1 MNWLEIIPQIFEI
14 VIFPLLAALTIY
26 LVALIHTKRKQL
38 QEKTKNETIVKYLE
52 MLDKTITD
60 CVIATNQTYVN
71 SLKSQNKFDAEAQKE
86 AFRLT
91 YEAVLNILTE
101 DAAMY
106 LSEAIA
112 DLETYITSKI
122 ETEVVMSKALPN
134 Q

>member
-14 VIFPLLAALTIY
+14 VIFPLLAALTVY
-26 LVALIHTKRKQL
+26 LVAFIHTKRKQL
-38 QEKTKNETIVKYLE
+38 QEKTKNETLVKYLE

-112 DLETYITSKI
+112 DLETYITSRI